1 MQEDINT
8 IQHKY
13 NVGDMIIIPTVNK
26 VGVIISLKKYRHS
39 HHYTIFWQYKDG
51 ERETV
56 YNTPQGTIDM
66 WLTRK
71 EGMGKENPN
80 YHIPVPK

>member
-1 MQEDINT
+1 MQEDTNT

-13 NVGDMIIIPTVNK
+13 SVGDMIVIPAVNK

-51 ERETV
+51 ETDTV
-56 YNTPQGTIDM
+56 IIDQKTIDM
-66 WLTRK
+66 WLSKK
-71 EGMGKENPN
+71 EGAAKDNPN
-80 YHIPVPK
+80 YYIPVPK

>member
-1 MQEDINT
+1 MPVGTNT
-8 IQHKY
+8 ILSKY
-13 NVGDMIIIPTVNK
+13 SIGDMIVIPGVNK
-26 VGVIISLKKYRHS
+26 VGVIISLNKYHRTYQ
-39 HHYTIFWQYKDG
+39 YTIFWQYKDG

-66 WLTRK
+66 WLSKK
-71 EGMGKENPN
+71 EGKGKDNPN

>member
-13 NVGDMIIIPTVNK
+13 NVGDMIVIPAVEK
-26 VGVIISLKKYRHS
+26 VGVIISSRKFRHT
-39 HHYTIFWQYKDG
+39 HQYTIFWQYKN
-51 ERETV
+51 EETDTATV
-56 YNTPQGTIDM
+56 DQKTIDM
-66 WLTRK
+66 WLSKK
-71 EGMGKENPN
+71 EGKGKDNPN